1 MDCDAAFKNRILLEC
16 YDTLE
21 KHGFTRFSKLGVDY
35 PIHDG
40 FHCWVG
46 LNVALYP
53 DRVDLV
59 PNVGL
64 HVVPIEE
71 MVCTLDKGEYAT
83 NYDRGVATY
92 SVNIGELASVG
103 DERAFAFSP
112 QQSDSF
118 ISSECERLALLYA
131 TEGIKYAK
139 SIASYESIV
148 PLLKENVGTLGGN
161 PERLAACL
169 YMVGKKVEAMEF
181 LKTFPEQYKGYIKGF
196 SVPFLEKVR
205 TELEASR

>member
-1 MDCDAAFKNRILLEC
+1 MDRDYVFKERILLEC
-16 YDTLE
+16 YDALE

-46 LNVALYP
+46 INVAQCS
-53 DRVDLV
+53 DRVELV

-83 NYDRGVATY
+83 DYDRGVATY
-92 SVNIGELASVG
+92 SINIGELASLG
-103 DERAFAFSP
+103 DERAFSFSH
-112 QQSDSF
+112 QQSDYF
-118 ISSECERLALLYA
+118 IYTECERLAVLYA
-131 TEGIKYAK
+131 TEGLRYAK
-139 SIASYESIV
+139 SIASYEYLV

-169 YMVGKKVEAMEF
+169 YLMGKKLEAMEF
-181 LKTFPEQYKGYIKGF
+181 LSSFPEKYKEYIKGF

-205 TELEASR
+205 TELES